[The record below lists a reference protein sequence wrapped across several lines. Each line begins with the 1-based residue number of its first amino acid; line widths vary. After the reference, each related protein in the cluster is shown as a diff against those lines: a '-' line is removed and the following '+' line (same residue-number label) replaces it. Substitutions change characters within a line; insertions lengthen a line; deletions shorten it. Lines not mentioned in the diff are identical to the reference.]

1 MGLGMEKC
9 CCFVPLRSGALIIS
23 IWFFIVYSFDII
35 ACFTRVNAFAL
46 YAAQSAWI
54 WLDIYLILSFFA
66 VISGLIGVFG
76 LCLASNPRFVEGLSK
91 VVWVSC
97 LLSFLKSIVS
107 LGLILAHRDTI
118 TRTCLRSGIISYSNP
133 MELLQPANITESP
146 FYSPVNY
153 PRTLNAHAEDLN
165 ECQTGIKH
173 LINLFIVLVVLFSLL
188 QIYFG
193 FVVRAYAGRLT
204 KGARHHR
211 LHDQQIKDFE
221 DSRNHMS
228 TLY

>member
-9 CCFVPLRSGALIIS
+9 CCFIPLRSGTLIIS

-46 YAAQSAWI
+46 YAAQSAWL

-66 VISGLIGVFG
+66 VLSGLIGVFG
-76 LCLASNPRFVEGLSK
+76 LCLSM
-91 VVWVSC
+91 VS
-97 LLSFLKSIVS
+97 II
-107 LGLILAHRDTI
+107 LILTHRDTI
-118 TRTCLRSGIISYSNP
+118 IRTCLRSGIISYSNP
-133 MELLQPANITESP
+133 MELLQPANITESS
-146 FYSPVNY
+146 FYSPVQY
-153 PRTLNAHAEDLN
+153 PRTLNAHAESLN
-165 ECQTGIKH
+165 ECRTGIGH
-173 LINLFIVLVVLFSLL
+173 LINLFIVLVVLFSFL